1 MVHVAAKHTSH
12 PRATGAHRVGL
23 PLLRG
28 SSGLATVLS
37 TVLGLG
43 ASVSLAATE
52 PSQPVVASVGQDMVV
67 TLAHAGGAAGSGLRS
82 GAVLKVEVTS
92 EAVQNLVGGA
102 SLRVEVDADCSGRR
116 IRTRRFE
123 VFHGA
128 RQTGA
133 QTVRPTTGAW
143 TLATPGSYVPDILA
157 AVCSQ
162 PAVEIAA
169 APDTPTEAELAALT
183 LKSTPA
189 PQFLALPSA
198 AVASQEVAGGDSLTD
213 TLGLAAA
220 AEPLIEAPTQYALLK
235 SSSPALLVPPVEGL
249 AAKAPDLGSVQTF
262 EMAVEPAASPAEETG
277 PTEYLLRASNPV
289 RLDAPPLADLQPIS
303 VDGTA
308 VQPVAANFDFALSAA
323 TPEAPSSQKTDDAKP
338 TDDVP
343 NPESRVIDGAAA
355 TGAPSPELTPTFQL
369 IAQPSIGQV
378 AQPTETLANGGAPS
392 SPPSM
397 DLTSALPQPQLLET
411 ADLAS
416 AAKTMVADTVSD
428 HDMEIAMTSPPSPTA
443 VQPLAPNATLA
454 SPQPS
459 PPLTTLAPQAVSVKV
474 ETGEAAPFGD
484 ASPPSLEDQASP
496 RMTAVLTPISMTS
509 PPAGSANASLNRIV
523 SASEALQSGG
533 AGPESFGRYWVQIL
547 STNNAAG
554 ARASLEKAV
563 ASLKSSL
570 PGGSGEI
577 LPHRIG
583 SETWYRVRLQGFA
596 SRTEASDF
604 CASYLG
610 NAKAC
615 VISER

>member
-1 MVHVAAKHTSH
+1 MLHVAAKHASQ
-12 PRATGAHRVGL
+12 PRAAGAYLMGL

-37 TVLGLG
+37 TVLGLS

-52 PSQPVVASVGQDMVV
+52 PSRPVVASVGQDMVV
-67 TLAHAGGAAGSGLRS
+67 TLAHAGGADGSGLRS

-123 VFHGA
+123 VFHGS

-133 QTVRPTTGAW
+133 QIVRPTTGAW

-162 PAVEIAA
+162 PAVEIAT
-169 APDTPTEAELAALT
+169 APDTPTEAELASLT
-183 LKSTPA
+183 LKTTPA

-198 AVASQEVAGGDSLTD
+198 AIASQDVAGGDSLSD
-213 TLGLAAA
+213 ALGLATA
-220 AEPLIEAPTQYALLK
+220 AEPLVEAPTEYALLK
-235 SSSPALLVPPVEGL
+235 ASTPTFDVPPVADL
-249 AAKAPDLGSVQTF
+249 AAKALDFSPVETF
-262 EMAVEPAASPAEETG
+262 EITVEPTRSPVEDAG
-277 PTEYLLRASNPV
+277 PTEYLLRAPSAV
-289 RLDAPPLADLQPIS
+289 RLEAPPLADLQLNS
-303 VDGTA
+303 VDGSA
-308 VQPVAANFDFALSAA
+308 VQPVAAGFDFALSAA
-323 TPEAPSSQKTDDAKP
+323 RPEALSSVKPDDAKP
-338 TDDVP
+338 TDPMP
-343 NPESRVIDGAAA
+343 NPERRVIDGAAA
-355 TGAPSPELTPTFQL
+355 TGAPSPDLTSTFQL
-369 IAQPSIGQV
+369 VATPIKGQV
-378 AQPTETLANGGAPS
+378 AQPTDTLANGGTLS
-392 SPPSM
+392 SPP
-397 DLTSALPQPQLLET
+397 PE
-411 ADLAS
+411 
-416 AAKTMVADTVSD
+416 
-428 HDMEIAMTSPPSPTA
+428 
-443 VQPLAPNATLA
+443 VQPLALNATLA
-454 SPQPS
+454 STQPS

-484 ASPPSLEDQASP
+484 ASPSSLEDQASP

-509 PPAGSANASLNRIV
+509 PPPGSANGSLNRIV

-533 AGPESFGRYWVQIL
+533 AAPESVGRYWVQIL

-554 ARASLEKAV
+554 AHVSLEKAV

-570 PGGSGEI
+570 PSGSGEVQ
-577 LPHRIG
+577 PHRIG
-583 SETWYRVRLQGFA
+583 GETWYRVRLQGFA

-615 VISER
+615 LISEH

>member
-1 MVHVAAKHTSH
+1 MLHVAAKHASQ
-12 PRATGAHRVGL
+12 PRAAGAYLMGL

-28 SSGLATVLS
+28 SLGLATVLS
-37 TVLGLG
+37 TVLGLS

-67 TLAHAGGAAGSGLRS
+67 TLAHAGGADGSGLRS

-123 VFHGA
+123 VFRGA

-162 PAVEIAA
+162 PAVEIAT

-183 LKSTPA
+183 LKTTPA

-198 AVASQEVAGGDSLTD
+198 AVASQDVAGGDSLSD
-213 TLGLAAA
+213 ALGLATA
-220 AEPLIEAPTQYALLK
+220 AEPLVEAPTEYALLK
-235 SSSPALLVPPVEGL
+235 ASTPTFDVPPVADL
-249 AAKAPDLGSVQTF
+249 AAKALDFSPVETF
-262 EMAVEPAASPAEETG
+262 EITVEPTRSPVEDAG
-277 PTEYLLRASNPV
+277 PTEYLLRAPSAV
-289 RLDAPPLADLQPIS
+289 RLEAPPLADLQLNS
-303 VDGTA
+303 VDGLA
-308 VQPVAANFDFALSAA
+308 VQPVAAGFDFALSTARPKA
-323 TPEAPSSQKTDDAKP
+323 LSSLKPDDAKP
-338 TDDVP
+338 TDPMP

-355 TGAPSPELTPTFQL
+355 TGAPSPDLTPTFQL
-369 IAQPSIGQV
+369 VATPIIGQV
-378 AQPTETLANGGAPS
+378 AQPTDTLANGGTLS
-392 SPPSM
+392 SPPPL
-397 DLTSALPQPQLLET
+397 DLPSTLPQPQLLET
-411 ADLAS
+411 ADVAS
-416 AAKTMVADTVSD
+416 AAKAVAEDTASD
-428 HDMEIAMTSPPSPTA
+428 HDMEIAMASPPSPTA

-454 SPQPS
+454 STQPS

-484 ASPPSLEDQASP
+484 ASPSSLEDQASP

-509 PPAGSANASLNRIV
+509 PPPGSANASLNRIV

-533 AGPESFGRYWVQIL
+533 AAPESVGRYWVQIL

-554 ARASLEKAV
+554 AHVSLEKAV

-570 PGGSGEI
+570 PSGSGEVQ
-577 LPHRIG
+577 PHRIG
-583 SETWYRVRLQGFA
+583 GETWYRVRLQGFA

-615 VISER
+615 LISEH